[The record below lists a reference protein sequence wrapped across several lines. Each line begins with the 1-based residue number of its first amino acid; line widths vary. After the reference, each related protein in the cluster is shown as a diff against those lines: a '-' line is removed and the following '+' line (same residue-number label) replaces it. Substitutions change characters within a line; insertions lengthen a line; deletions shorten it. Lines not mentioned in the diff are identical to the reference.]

1 MQKDNSEGRS
11 IIPEKSATGK
21 GKTKAATAQR
31 MEATKHLFRS
41 SVIWTTP
48 LRLPVVQPYRTSKR
62 RQVKTNLQNI
72 ALQEPSAIDPVSK
85 RKQLQGF
92 PPNFIHSLDATHMML
107 SAIKCDENNIAFA
120 SIHDSFWTHACDINH
135 LSVVLRDA
143 FVAMHTE
150 DVVGR
155 LRQEFIARYKDCMYL
170 AAVDIRTPVG
180 KKILALQKSRPK
192 ATKKTKQLQP
202 TLILQL
208 LEEVERTRLLNSE
221 NPEEVAQGEEMV
233 TSGSIFAAEA
243 DAEDALTVPTE
254 LVNARL
260 GEIPENS
267 DVLGT
272 SESGNDDLT
281 EPVLSDHDDL
291 DVTSDDKVAKAAED
305 AAIDMDEGEEHVP
318 SIEELK
324 KKAVKSAKK
333 PPVKKVYVWLP
344 LKFPEVPEK
353 GDFDV
358 TRLKESQYFF
368 H

>member
-1 MQKDNSEGRS
+1 
-11 IIPEKSATGK
+11 
-21 GKTKAATAQR
+21 
-31 MEATKHLFRS
+31 
-41 SVIWTTP
+41 
-48 LRLPVVQPYRTSKR
+48 
-62 RQVKTNLQNI
+62 
-72 ALQEPSAIDPVSK
+72 
-85 RKQLQGF
+85 
-92 PPNFIHSLDATHMML
+92 
-107 SAIKCDENNIAFA
+107 
-120 SIHDSFWTHACDINH
+120 
-135 LSVVLRDA
+135 
-143 FVAMHTE
+143 MHTE

-305 AAIDMDEGEEHVP
+305 AAVDMDEGEEHVP
-318 SIEELK
+318 SIEDLK